1 MAKKTPAQ
9 KMKEKMKKRKEKKEF
24 EKALSKDMAK
34 NMGMPSY
41 MRGMGLML
49 RQMPA
54 PKAPKAPPVQRKPK
68 LTAQEKARM
77 KAGQRLKRK
86 DYLAR

>member
-1 MAKKTPAQ
+1 
-9 KMKEKMKKRKEKKEF
+9 
-24 EKALSKDMAK
+24 
-34 NMGMPSY
+34 MGKQGY

-77 KAGQRLKRK
+77 KAGERLKRK